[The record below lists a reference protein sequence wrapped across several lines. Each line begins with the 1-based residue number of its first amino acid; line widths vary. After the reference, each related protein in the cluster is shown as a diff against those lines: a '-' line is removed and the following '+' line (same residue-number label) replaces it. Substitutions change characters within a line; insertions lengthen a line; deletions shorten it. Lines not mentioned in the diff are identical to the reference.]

1 MKKLLLNL
9 WGRQCLALAP
19 LSVLACWFH
28 TQLGAYGSGR
38 TGFPEGSLPDV
49 PPTPC
54 AHPILWD
61 ELPEWGLL
69 LDWLGLVLDG
79 LHMGP

>member
-1 MKKLLLNL
+1 ML
-9 WGRQCLALAP
+9 GPRPPFGVSP
-19 LSVLACWFH
+19 LVPAHDW
-28 TQLGAYGSGR
+28 GAYWSGR
-38 TGFPEGSLPDV
+38 IGFPEGSLPDV
-49 PPTPC
+49 PPIPC

-69 LDWLGLVLDG
+69 LDRLGLVLDG